1 MKKYIVT
8 AKRPEDIIN
17 LTINTKGV
25 DLSKVKWDWTHI
37 SKSENSAL
45 CRSEQDILDAISFNE
60 MPHVDDM
67 IMGGDVPVGGMV
79 VVYDGTAPSM
89 GFVCANGNEW
99 IVRRLSASES
109 SEIVQS
115 ILKEHGSRK

>member
-37 SKSENSAL
+37 SKSEDSAL
-45 CRSEQDILDAISFNE
+45 CRS
-60 MPHVDDM
+60 
-67 IMGGDVPVGGMV
+67 
-79 VVYDGTAPSM
+79 
-89 GFVCANGNEW
+89 
-99 IVRRLSASES
+99 
-109 SEIVQS
+109 
-115 ILKEHGSRK
+115 